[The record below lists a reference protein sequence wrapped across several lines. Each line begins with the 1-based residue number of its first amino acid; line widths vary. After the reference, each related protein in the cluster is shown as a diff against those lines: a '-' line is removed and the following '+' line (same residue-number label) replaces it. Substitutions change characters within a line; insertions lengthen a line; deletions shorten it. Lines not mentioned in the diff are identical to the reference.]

1 MFVICCRERYK
12 KLTWETRVP
21 DSHRLTEEDITNF
34 VESIKPV
41 AMQAMFSKMG
51 LIEVSQAFQHLATLR
66 PAIIIPQIIERLAM
80 CSVRILTEYD
90 FEVPVFNIMVCFQD
104 VLEPRS
110 ADRAPQAY
118 SSYAVHGR
126 SGTANGARWHL

>member
-12 KLTWETRVP
+12 KLTWETPVP

-80 CSVRILTEYD
+80 CSVRI
-90 FEVPVFNIMVCFQD
+90 
-104 VLEPRS
+104 
-110 ADRAPQAY
+110 
-118 SSYAVHGR
+118 
-126 SGTANGARWHL
+126 